1 MGGAFMHRG
10 RRFGLVGALV
20 ALILLAVAAT
30 AAARVET
37 GGSASAKSTVKVGII
52 YSRTGALAGFGAE
65 YIQGFRLG
73 MRYLTKGTNT
83 VNGHKLQITVVD
95 DATDA
100 AKAVAAGKDL
110 IGQGYKILAGSV
122 SSGIALQMGP
132 LAAQNRILYIAGPA
146 ASDAVTGLNRYT
158 FRSGRQSYQDV
169 LDAAA
174 FIPKSQ
180 VGRKVVVFAEDT
192 AFGASNVAAVRAVFG
207 GKGHT
212 VSPILV
218 PFNASDLTPFA
229 QRLKNANAD
238 LVFVAWAGPNA
249 LQMWQSLQQQGVPK
263 STKLVTGLADRV
275 TYPTLGAVLAGV
287 NLLSHYVANGPK
299 KNKVNTWLVKAM
311 AKSKQVPDLFTP
323 DGFVAAQMI
332 VRAVQKADGDNVDK
346 MISALEGWQ
355 FLAPKGK
362 QRVRPQDHAMIQ
374 PMFQVQLVRKRG
386 KYVPKVIKVISP
398 GNVQPPVKAFP

>member
-1 MGGAFMHRG
+1 MYRG
-10 RRFGLVGALV
+10 RRYGLVGALV
-20 ALILLAVAAT
+20 ALVLLAGSAT
-30 AAARVET
+30 AAARVESGT
-37 GGSASAKSTVKVGII
+37 QASAKSPVKVGIV

-73 MRYLTKGTNT
+73 LRYLTKGTNT
-83 VNGHKLQITVVD
+83 VNGHKLQISYVD

-110 IGQGYKILAGSV
+110 IGQGYKILAGST
-122 SSGIALQMGP
+122 SSGVALQMGP
-132 LAAQNRILYIAGPA
+132 LAAQNKVLFISGAA
-146 ASDAVTGLNRYT
+146 ASDAITGLNRYT

-169 LDAAA
+169 LDAAN
-174 FIPKSQ
+174 FIPRAQ

-207 GKGHT
+207 GRGHT
-212 VSPILV
+212 VTSVLV

-229 QRLKNANAD
+229 QRLKNADAD

-249 LQMWQSLQQQGVPK
+249 TQMWQALQQQGVPS
-263 STKLVTGLADRV
+263 STRLVTGLADRV
-275 TYPTLGAVLAGV
+275 TYPTLGPALAGV

-299 KNKVNTWLVKAM
+299 KNRVNAWLVKTM

-332 VRAVQKADGDNVDK
+332 VRAIQKANGDDVEK
-346 MISALEGWQ
+346 MIRALEGWQ

-362 QRVRPQDHAMIQ
+362 QRIRPQDHAMIQ
-374 PMFQVQLVRKRG
+374 PMFQVQLVRKSG

-398 GNVQPPVKAFP
+398 GNVQPPIKPFP

>member
-1 MGGAFMHRG
+1 MNRS
-10 RRFGLVGALV
+10 RRFGIAGAFIALV
-20 ALILLAVAAT
+20 LLAGAST
-30 AAARVET
+30 AAARVEI
-37 GGSASAKSTVKVGII
+37 GGRAAAKSPVKVGII
-52 YSRTGALAGFGAE
+52 YSRTGALAGFGNE

-73 MRYLTKGTNT
+73 LRYLTKGTNT
-83 VNGHKLQITVVD
+83 VNGHKLQVTFVD

-110 IGQGYKILAGSV
+110 IGQGYKILAGST
-122 SSGIALQMGP
+122 SSGIGLQMGP
-132 LAAQNRILYIAGPA
+132 LAAQNRILFISGAA
-146 ASDAVTGLNRYT
+146 ASDAITGLNRYT

-169 LDAAA
+169 LDAAN
-174 FIPKSQ
+174 FIPRAQ
-180 VGRKVVVFAEDT
+180 VGKKVVVFAEDT

-207 GKGHT
+207 GRGHT
-212 VSPILV
+212 VSSILV
-218 PFNASDLTPFA
+218 PFNAADLTPFA
-229 QRLKNANAD
+229 QRLKNADAD

-249 LQMWQSLQQQGVPK
+249 TQMWQSLQQQGVPK

-275 TYPTLGAVLAGV
+275 TYPTLGPALAGV

-299 KNKVNTWLVKAM
+299 KNKVNTWLVKTM

-332 VRAVQKADGDNVDK
+332 VRAVQKADGDDVDK

-355 FLAPKGK
+355 FLAPKGT
-362 QRVRPQDHAMIQ
+362 QRIRPQDHAMIQ
-374 PMFQVQLVRKRG
+374 PMFQVQLVLKKG

-398 GNVQPPVKAFP
+398 GNVQPPIKPFP

>member
-1 MGGAFMHRG
+1 MERG
-10 RRFGLVGALV
+10 RRIGLVG
-20 ALILLAVAAT
+20 AAT
-30 AAARVET
+30 AAAHVES
-37 GGSASAKSTVKVGII
+37 GSHASASTVKVGII
-52 YSRTGALAGFGAE
+52 YSRTGALSGFGNE
-65 YIQGFRLG
+65 YAQGFRLG
-73 MRYLTKGTNT
+73 LKYATKGTNK
-83 VNGHKLQITVVD
+83 VNGHKLQVTYVD

-110 IGQGYKILAGSV
+110 IGQGYKILGGST
-122 SSGIALQMGP
+122 SSGVALQMGA
-132 LAAQNRILYIAGPA
+132 LAAQNKVLFVSGAA
-146 ASDAVTGLNRYT
+146 ASDLITGLNRYT

-169 LDAAA
+169 LDASA
-174 FIPKSQ
+174 FIPRAQ
-180 VGRKVVVFAEDT
+180 VGKKVVVFAEDT
-192 AFGASNVAAVRAVFG
+192 AFGASNVNAVRAVFG

-212 VSPILV
+212 VSSILV

-275 TYPTLGAVLAGV
+275 TYSTLGPVLGGV
-287 NLLSHYVANGPK
+287 NLLSHYVSNGPTK
-299 KNKVNTWLVKAM
+299 SNTVNNWLVKQM

-332 VRAVQKADGDNVDK
+332 VRAIQKANGDDVDK
-346 MISALEGWQ
+346 MISGLEGWQ

-374 PMFQVQLVRKRG
+374 PMFQVQLVQKKG
-386 KYVPKVIKVISP
+386 KWTPKVIKIVSP
-398 GNVQPPVKAFP
+398 GNVQPPPKTFP

>member
-1 MGGAFMHRG
+1 MERG
-10 RRFGLVGALV
+10 RRIGLVGALV
-20 ALILLAVAAT
+20 ALVVMVGAAT
-30 AAARVET
+30 AAAHVDST
-37 GGSASAKSTVKVGII
+37 SHASASAVKVGII
-52 YSRTGALAGFGAE
+52 YSRTGALAGFGNE

-73 MRYLTKGTNT
+73 LRYATHGTNT
-83 VNGHKLQITVVD
+83 VRGHKLQVTYVD

-110 IGQGYKILAGSV
+110 IGQGYKILGGST
-122 SSGIALQMGP
+122 SSGIGLQMAP
-132 LAAQNRILYIAGPA
+132 LAAQNKILFISGSA
-146 ASDAVTGLNRYT
+146 ASDALTGLNRYT

-174 FIPKSQ
+174 FIPRAQ
-180 VGRKVVVFAEDT
+180 VGKKVVVFAEDT
-192 AFGASNVAAVRAVFG
+192 AFGASNVGAVRAVFG

-212 VSPILV
+212 VSSILV
-218 PFNASDLTPFA
+218 PFNAADLTPFA

-275 TYPTLGAVLAGV
+275 TYSTLGPVLGGV

-299 KNKVNTWLVKAM
+299 KDKANIWLVKQM
-311 AKSKQVPDLFTP
+311 ARNKQVPDLFTP

-332 VRAVQKADGDNVDK
+332 VRAVQKANGDDVEK
-346 MISALEGWQ
+346 MISGLEGWQ

-374 PMFQVQLVRKRG
+374 PMFQVQLVRKNG
-386 KYVPKVIKVISP
+386 TWAPKVIKTVSP
-398 GNVQPPVKAFP
+398 GNVQPPVKSFP

>member
-1 MGGAFMHRG
+1 MKRG

-20 ALILLAVAAT
+20 ALVVMAAAAT
-30 AAARVET
+30 AAAHVDSGT
-37 GGSASAKSTVKVGII
+37 HASASTVKVGII
-52 YSRTGALAGFGAE
+52 YSRTGALAGFGNE
-65 YIQGFRLG
+65 YATGFRLG
-73 MRYLTKGTNT
+73 LRYATHGTNT
-83 VNGHKLQITVVD
+83 VRGHKLQVTYVD

-110 IGQGYKILAGSV
+110 IGQGYKILAGST

-132 LAAQNRILYIAGPA
+132 LAAQNRILFISGAA
-146 ASDAVTGLNRYT
+146 ASDAITGLNRYT

-180 VGRKVVVFAEDT
+180 VGKKVVVFAEDT

-212 VSPILV
+212 VSSILV

-275 TYPTLGAVLAGV
+275 TYSTLGPVLGGV
-287 NLLSHYVANGPK
+287 NLLSHYVSNGPK
-299 KNKVNTWLVKAM
+299 KDKVNTWLVKQM
-311 AKSKQVPDLFTP
+311 AKSHQVPDLFTP

-332 VRAVQKADGDNVDK
+332 VRAIQKANGDDVDK
-346 MISALEGWQ
+346 MISGLEGWQ

-374 PMFQVQLVRKRG
+374 PMFQVQLVQKNG
-386 KYVPKVIKVISP
+386 KWTPKVIKVVSP
-398 GNVQPPVKAFP
+398 GNVQPPVKNFP

>member
-1 MGGAFMHRG
+1 MHRS
-10 RRFGLVGALV
+10 RRFGLVSALV
-20 ALILLAVAAT
+20 ALVLLVGAAT
-30 AAARVET
+30 AAARVQASHE
-37 GGSASAKSTVKVGII
+37 ASAKSTVKVGVIF
-52 YSRTGALAGFGAE
+52 SRTGALAGFGNE
-65 YIQGFRLG
+65 YLDGFKLG
-73 MRYLTKGTNT
+73 LQYATHGTNK
-83 VNGHKLQITVVD
+83 VNGHKLQVTYID

-110 IGQGYKILAGSV
+110 IGQGYKILAGST
-122 SSGIALQMGP
+122 SSGVALQMGP
-132 LAAQNRILYIAGPA
+132 LAAQNKVLFIAGPA
-146 ASDAVTGLNRYT
+146 ASDAITGLNRYT

-174 FIPKSQ
+174 FIPRSQ

-192 AFGASNVAAVRAVFG
+192 AFGASNVNAVRAVFG

-212 VSPILV
+212 VSSILV

-229 QRLKNANAD
+229 QRLKNAGAD

-249 LQMWQSLQQQGVPK
+249 PQMWQSLQQQGVPR

-275 TYPTLGAVLAGV
+275 TYPVLGPALAGV

-299 KNKVNTWLVKAM
+299 KNKVNAWLVKKM
-311 AKSKQVPDLFTP
+311 KKRKQVPDLFTP

-332 VRAVQKADGDNVDK
+332 VRAVQKADGDDVDK
-346 MISALEGWQ
+346 MIGALEGWQ

-362 QRVRPQDHAMIQ
+362 QRIRPQDHAMIQ
-374 PMFQVQLVRKRG
+374 PMFQVQLVQKKG
-386 KYVPKVIKVISP
+386 KWTPKVIKTVSP
-398 GNVQPPVKAFP
+398 GNVQPPVKSFP

>member
-1 MGGAFMHRG
+1 MARS
-10 RRFGLVGALV
+10 RRFGLVGALI
-20 ALILLAVAAT
+20 ALVVMVGAAT
-30 AAARVET
+30 AAARV
-37 GGSASAKSTVKVGII
+37 GSSTHASASTVKVGII
-52 YSRTGALAGFGAE
+52 YSRTGALAGFGNE
-65 YIQGFRLG
+65 YVQGFRLG
-73 MRYLTKGTNT
+73 LRYATHGTNK
-83 VNGHKLQITVVD
+83 VRGHKLQITYVD

-110 IGQGYKILAGSV
+110 IGQGYKILAGST

-132 LAAQNRILYIAGPA
+132 LAAQNKVLFIAGPA
-146 ASDAVTGLNRYT
+146 ASDAITGLNRYT

-174 FIPKSQ
+174 FIPRAQ
-180 VGRKVVVFAEDT
+180 VGKKVVVFAEDT

-212 VSPILV
+212 VSSILV

-275 TYPTLGAVLAGV
+275 TYSTLGPVLGGV
-287 NLLSHYVANGPK
+287 NLLSHYVSNGPK
-299 KNKVNTWLVKAM
+299 KNKVNAWLVKQM
-311 AKSKQVPDLFTP
+311 KKSKQVPDLFTP

-332 VRAVQKADGDNVDK
+332 VRAVQRANGDDVDK

-362 QRVRPQDHAMIQ
+362 QRIRPQDHAMIQ
-374 PMFQVQLVRKRG
+374 PMFQVQLVRKKG
-386 KYVPKVIKVISP
+386 QWTPKVIKTVSP
-398 GNVQPPVKAFP
+398 GNVQPPVKSFP

>member
-1 MGGAFMHRG
+1 MSRG
-10 RRFGLVGALV
+10 PRLGLVGALV
-20 ALILLAVAAT
+20 ALVLLAGATT
-30 AAARVET
+30 AAARVES
-37 GGSASAKSTVKVGII
+37 GVQASAKSTVKVGII

-65 YIQGFRLG
+65 YIQGFRAG
-73 MRYLTKGTNT
+73 MQYLTKGTNT

-110 IGQGYKILAGSV
+110 IGQGYKILAGST

-132 LAAQNRILYIAGPA
+132 LAAQNKVLFISGAA
-146 ASDAVTGLNRYT
+146 ASDAITGLNRYT

-212 VSPILV
+212 VSSILV

-229 QRLKNANAD
+229 QRLKNADAD

-249 LQMWQSLQQQGVPK
+249 TQMWQSLQQQGVPK

-275 TYPTLGAVLAGV
+275 TYPTLGPALAGV

-299 KNKVNTWLVKAM
+299 KNKVNTWLVKRL

-362 QRVRPQDHAMIQ
+362 QRIRPQDHAMIQ
-374 PMFQVQLVRKRG
+374 PMFQVQLVRKSG

>member
-1 MGGAFMHRG
+1 MHRG

-20 ALILLAVAAT
+20 ALVLLAGATT
-30 AAARVET
+30 AAARIEAGS
-37 GGSASAKSTVKVGII
+37 GGSAKSAVKVGII
-52 YSRTGALAGFGAE
+52 YSRTGALAGFGAQ

-95 DATDA
+95 DATDP
-100 AKAVAAGKDL
+100 AKAVAAGRDL

-122 SSGIALQMGP
+122 SSGVALQMGP
-132 LAAQNRILYIAGPA
+132 LAAQNRILFIAGPA
-146 ASDAVTGLNRYT
+146 ASDAITGLNRYT

-174 FIPKSQ
+174 FIPRAQ

-212 VSPILV
+212 VSSILV

-229 QRLKNANAD
+229 QRLRNADAD

-249 LQMWQSLQQQGVPK
+249 PQMWQSLQQQGVPR
-263 STKLVTGLADRV
+263 STRLVTGLADRV
-275 TYPTLGAVLAGV
+275 TYPTLGPALAGV

-299 KNKVNTWLVKAM
+299 KNKVNTWLVKTM

-332 VRAVQKADGDNVDK
+332 VRAVRKADGDNVDR
-346 MISALEGWQ
+346 MIRALEGWQ

-362 QRVRPQDHAMIQ
+362 QRIRPQDHAMIQ
-374 PMFQVQLVRKRG
+374 PMFQVQLVRRG
-386 KYVPKVIKVISP
+386 NAYAPRVIKVISP
-398 GNVQPPVKAFP
+398 GNVQPPIRPFP

>member
-1 MGGAFMHRG
+1 MHRG
-10 RRFGLVGALV
+10 RRFGLVGALA
-20 ALILLAVAAT
+20 ALFLLAVVAT
-30 AAARVET
+30 AAARVES

-132 LAAQNRILYIAGPA
+132 LAAQNRILYISGPA

-174 FIPKSQ
+174 FIPKNQ

-229 QRLKNANAD
+229 QRLKNADAD

-275 TYPTLGAVLAGV
+275 TYPALGSVLAGV

-299 KNKVNTWLVKAM
+299 KNRVNSWLVKTM
-311 AKSKQVPDLFTP
+311 AKGKQVPDLFTP

-374 PMFQVQLVRKRG
+374 PMFQVQLVRKSG
-386 KYVPKVIKVISP
+386 KFVPKVIKVISP

>member
-1 MGGAFMHRG
+1 MHRG
-10 RRFGLVGALV
+10 RRFGLVGAFV
-20 ALILLAVAAT
+20 ALVLLVGTAT
-30 AAARVET
+30 AAARVESGT
-37 GGSASAKSTVKVGII
+37 QAAAKSSVKVGII

-65 YIQGFRLG
+65 YIQGFRAG
-73 MRYLTKGTNT
+73 MQYLTKGTNT

-110 IGQGYKILAGSV
+110 IGQGYKIIAGST
-122 SSGIALQMGP
+122 SSGVALQMGP
-132 LAAQNRILYIAGPA
+132 LAAQNKVLFISGAA
-146 ASDAVTGLNRYT
+146 ASDAITGLNRYT

-212 VSPILV
+212 VSGILV

-249 LQMWQSLQQQGVPK
+249 TQMWQSLQQQGVPK

-275 TYPTLGAVLAGV
+275 TYPTLGPALAGV
-287 NLLSHYVANGPK
+287 NLLSHYVSNGPK
-299 KNKVNTWLVKAM
+299 KNKVNTWLVKRL

-346 MISALEGWQ
+346 MINALEGWQ
-355 FLAPKGK
+355 FVAPKGK

-374 PMFQVQLVRKRG
+374 PMFQVQLVLKSG

-398 GNVQPPVKAFP
+398 GNVQPPVKSFP

>member
-1 MGGAFMHRG
+1 MYRG
-10 RRFGLVGALV
+10 RRYGLVGALV
-20 ALILLAVAAT
+20 ALVLLAGSAT
-30 AAARVET
+30 AAARVESGT
-37 GGSASAKSTVKVGII
+37 QASAKSPVKVGIV

-73 MRYLTKGTNT
+73 LRYLTKGTNT
-83 VNGHKLQITVVD
+83 VNGHKLQISYVD

-110 IGQGYKILAGSV
+110 IGQGYKILAGST
-122 SSGIALQMGP
+122 SSGVALQMGP
-132 LAAQNRILYIAGPA
+132 LAAQNKVLFISGAA
-146 ASDAVTGLNRYT
+146 ASDAITGLNRYT

-169 LDAAA
+169 LDAAN
-174 FIPKSQ
+174 FIPRAQ

-207 GKGHT
+207 GRGHT
-212 VSPILV
+212 VTSVLV

-229 QRLKNANAD
+229 QRLKNADAD

-249 LQMWQSLQQQGVPK
+249 TQMWQALQQQGVPS
-263 STKLVTGLADRV
+263 STRLVTGLADRV
-275 TYPTLGAVLAGV
+275 TYPTLGPALAGV

-299 KNKVNTWLVKAM
+299 KNRVNAWLVKTM
-311 AKSKQVPDLFTP
+311 AKSKQVPDLVTP

-332 VRAVQKADGDNVDK
+332 VRAIQKANGDDVEK
-346 MISALEGWQ
+346 MIRALEGWQ

-362 QRVRPQDHAMIQ
+362 QRIRPQDHAMIQ
-374 PMFQVQLVRKRG
+374 PMFQVQLVRKSG

-398 GNVQPPVKAFP
+398 GNVQPPIKPFP

>member
-1 MGGAFMHRG
+1 MKRG
-10 RRFGLVGALV
+10 RRIGLAGALIALVVLVG
-20 ALILLAVAAT
+20 AAT
-30 AAARVET
+30 AAAHVE
-37 GGSASAKSTVKVGII
+37 SSAHASASTVKVGII
-52 YSRTGALAGFGAE
+52 YSRTGALAGFGNE
-65 YIQGFRLG
+65 YAAGFRLG
-73 MRYLTKGTNT
+73 LKYATKGTNK
-83 VNGHKLQITVVD
+83 VRGHKIQVTYVD

-110 IGQGYKILAGSV
+110 IGQGYKILAGST

-132 LAAQNRILYIAGPA
+132 LAAQNKILFVSGAA
-146 ASDAVTGLNRYT
+146 ASDAITGLNRYT

-174 FIPKSQ
+174 FIPRAQ
-180 VGRKVVVFAEDT
+180 VGKKVVVFAEDT

-212 VSPILV
+212 VSSILV
-218 PFNASDLTPFA
+218 PFNAADLTPFA

-238 LVFVAWAGPNA
+238 LVFIAWAGPNA

-275 TYPTLGAVLAGV
+275 TYSTLGPVLGGV

-299 KNKVNTWLVKAM
+299 KDKVNTWLVKQM

-332 VRAVQKADGDNVDK
+332 VHAIQKANGDDVDK
-346 MISALEGWQ
+346 MISGLEGWK
-355 FLAPKGK
+355 FLAPKGQ
-362 QRVRPQDHAMIQ
+362 QRIRPQDHAMIQ
-374 PMFQVQLVRKRG
+374 PMFQVQLVQKKG
-386 KYVPKVIKVISP
+386 KWTPKVIKIVSP
-398 GNVQPPVKAFP
+398 GNVQPPVKSFP

>member
-1 MGGAFMHRG
+1 MDRG

-20 ALILLAVAAT
+20 ALVLLAGATT
-30 AAARVET
+30 AAARVES
-37 GGSASAKSTVKVGII
+37 GVQVSAKSTVKVGII

-65 YIQGFRLG
+65 YIQGFRAG
-73 MRYLTKGTNT
+73 MQYLTKGTNK

-110 IGQGYKILAGSV
+110 IGQGYKILAGST
-122 SSGIALQMGP
+122 SSGVALQMGP
-132 LAAQNRILYIAGPA
+132 LAAQNKVLFISGAA
-146 ASDAVTGLNRYT
+146 ASDAITGLNRYT

-212 VSPILV
+212 VSSILV

-249 LQMWQSLQQQGVPK
+249 TQMWQSLQQQGVPK

-275 TYPTLGAVLAGV
+275 TYPTLGPALAGV

-299 KNKVNTWLVKAM
+299 KNKVNTWLVKRL

-362 QRVRPQDHAMIQ
+362 QRIRPQDHAMIQ
-374 PMFQVQLVRKRG
+374 PMFQVQLVRKSG

>member
-1 MGGAFMHRG
+1 MKRG
-10 RRFGLVGALV
+10 RRIGLVGALI
-20 ALILLAVAAT
+20 ALVVLVGAAT
-30 AAARVET
+30 AAAHVE
-37 GGSASAKSTVKVGII
+37 SSSHASASTVKVGII
-52 YSRTGALAGFGAE
+52 YSRTGALSGFGNE
-65 YIQGFRLG
+65 YAAGFRLG
-73 MRYLTKGTNT
+73 LKYATLGTNKVRGRKIQVT
-83 VNGHKLQITVVD
+83 YGD

-110 IGQGYKILAGSV
+110 IGQGYKILAGST

-132 LAAQNRILYIAGPA
+132 LAAQNKVLFVAGPA
-146 ASDAVTGLNRYT
+146 ASDAITGLNRYT

-174 FIPKSQ
+174 FIPRAQ
-180 VGRKVVVFAEDT
+180 VGKKVVVFAEDT

-212 VSPILV
+212 VSRILV

-249 LQMWQSLQQQGVPK
+249 LQMWQALQQQGVPS
-263 STKLVTGLADRV
+263 STRLVPGLADPVRD
-275 TYPTLGAVLAGV
+275 PTPGPGLAGV

-299 KNKVNTWLVKAM
+299 KNKVNTWLVKTM
-311 AKSKQVPDLFTP
+311 KKSKQVPDLFTP

-332 VRAVQKADGDNVDK
+332 VRAIQKANGDDVDK

-362 QRVRPQDHAMIQ
+362 QRIRPEDHAMIQ
-374 PMFQVQLVRKRG
+374 PMFQVQLVRKG
-386 KYVPKVIKVISP
+386 GAFSPKVIKVISP
-398 GNVQPPVKAFP
+398 GNVQPPITPFK